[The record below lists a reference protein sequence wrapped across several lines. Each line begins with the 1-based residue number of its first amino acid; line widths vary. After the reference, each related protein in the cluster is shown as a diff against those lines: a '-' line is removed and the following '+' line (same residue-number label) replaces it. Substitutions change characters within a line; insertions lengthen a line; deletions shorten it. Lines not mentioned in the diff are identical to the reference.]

1 MGRVE
6 QRGAW
11 PFTVRASQ
19 GHLLI
24 PKYFFFEGIDPQI
37 LSYRDDSHVLATP
50 TARRGRSKLSFLLLF
65 LTGELCRLLRA
76 LERSGLIPDPRR
88 KINHGAAYQA
98 PGNRMNKLPQEEL
111 ERKQRRVAL
120 HGVPRAEHE
129 RLLLLAEGGG
139 GGGCIRRIPRAG
151 TLLRP
156 CRSFHC
162 SQPAARLVSY
172 PSVRLVKRPAC
183 LSRSEHS

>member
-1 MGRVE
+1 MWPSRMGRVE

-50 TARRGRSKLSFLLLF
+50 TARRGRSKLSFLLLL

-98 PGNRMNKLPQEEL
+98 PGNRMNKLPTIISTRSL
-111 ERKQRRVAL
+111 FKFATRNTKTDQRT
-120 HGVPRAEHE
+120 PI
-129 RLLLLAEGGG
+129 
-139 GGGCIRRIPRAG
+139 CILI
-151 TLLRP
+151 
-156 CRSFHC
+156 FF
-162 SQPAARLVSY
+162 Y
-172 PSVRLVKRPAC
+172 
-183 LSRSEHS
+183 LSI